1 MSRAR
6 RWALL
11 AVAVVAEVLSWLPFA
26 LGYAV
31 GVMVEAVGRGYA
43 TGRGRDMGPQI
54 VYVEVESDE

>member
-11 AVAVVAEVLSWLPFA
+11 CVAIAAEVLSWAPLA
-26 LGYAV
+26 LGYVV
-31 GVMVEAVGRGYA
+31 GVTVEAVARGYA
-43 TGRGRDMGPQI
+43 MGRGRMEPQV